1 MTGSPGQIKDA
12 IVIDRPRNDRKE
24 FNLTQE
30 FLSCKKKVLK
40 TLESR

>member
-1 MTGSPGQIKDA
+1 MTGSPGQIKDE